1 MNLYR
6 KKSRKITP
14 FTITLRKVK
23 YVGINLIK
31 KVKDLY
37 NECVKTPKEK
47 IKLEDFPCSYT
58 GRINRVTMAIV
69 IYRFNG
75 THQNPS

>member
-14 FTITLRKVK
+14 FTIILRKVK
-23 YVGINLIK
+23 YVGINLIM

-37 NECVKTPKEK
+37 NECVKTPKKK

-58 GRINRVTMAIV
+58 GRINRVTVAIV

>member
-37 NECVKTPKEK
+37 NECVKTPKK
-47 IKLEDFPCSYT
+47 KK
-58 GRINRVTMAIV
+58 
-69 IYRFNG
+69 
-75 THQNPS
+75 